1 MPANDYVRARIDPA
15 IKNEATAVLATM
27 GLTVSDLCRMALTR
41 VAHEKRLPF
50 NLEVPNEETRKAFE
64 AIDNREGLLTPR
76 MRMICSG
83 SWAYKCFSPYSRP
96 LFKRTLSALKNAVTT
111 WKN

>member
-15 IKNEATAVLATM
+15 IKNEAAAVLATM

-50 NLEVPNEETRKAFE
+50 DVEIPNALTRETMKKVLRGEDLHKAKDLDDLLFQLEN
-64 AIDNREGLLTPR
+64 
-76 MRMICSG
+76 
-83 SWAYKCFSPYSRP
+83 
-96 LFKRTLSALKNAVTT
+96 
-111 WKN
+111 